1 MRVSRN
7 IFSLGAASLLLTG
20 GAVAAGASKGTLHL
34 FENVTV
40 QGKQLAPG
48 DYKVEW
54 NGEGPNVQLS
64 IEQGKQT
71 VVSVPAR
78 VTPVNEKN
86 PSDGYASKQEGGQN
100 VLSEVFFHGKTFEL
114 EIGNQAA
121 AAPSQPATNGSNR

>member
-1 MRVSRN
+1 MRLSRS
-7 IFSLGAASLLLTG
+7 IFSLGAASLLLAG
-20 GAVAAGASKGTLHL
+20 GAVAAGAGKGTLHL

-54 NGEGPNVQLS
+54 TGEGPNVQLS

-71 VVSVPAR
+71 VAVPAR

-100 VLSEVFFHGKTFEL
+100 VLSEVFFHGKNYEF

-121 AAPSQPATNGSNR
+121 AAPQPATNGTNR

>member
-1 MRVSRN
+1 MRLSRN
-7 IFSLGAASLLLTG
+7 LFTLGAASLLLTA
-20 GAVAAGASKGTLHL
+20 GAVAAGTSKGTLHL
-34 FENVTV
+34 YENVTV

-71 VVSVPAR
+71 VVLVPAR

-86 PSDGYASKQEGGQN
+86 ASDGYAAKLEGGQN
-100 VLSEVFFHGKTFEL
+100 VLSEVFFHGKTYEL
-114 EIGNQAA
+114 EIGSQGA

>member
-1 MRVSRN
+1 MSLSRN
-7 IFSLGAASLLLTG
+7 IFSVAAASLLLAG

-54 NGEGPNVQLS
+54 TGEGPNVQLS

-71 VVSVPAR
+71 VAVPAR

-86 PSDGYASKQEGGQN
+86 PSGTLKL
-100 VLSEVFFHGKTFEL
+100 LSEWSMLGWIT
-114 EIGNQAA
+114 
-121 AAPSQPATNGSNR
+121 SSNTSG